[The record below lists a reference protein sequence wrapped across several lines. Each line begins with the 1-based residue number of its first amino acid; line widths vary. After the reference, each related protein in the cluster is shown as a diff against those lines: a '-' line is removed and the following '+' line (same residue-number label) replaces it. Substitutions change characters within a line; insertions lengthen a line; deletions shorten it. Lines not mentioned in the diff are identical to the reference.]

1 MLTQRSG
8 SRWIPGGM
16 WAIIALFFIVAPL
29 QPQQK
34 PFTDITDQ
42 AGVRHRH
49 YKPVL
54 DEKLDNIM
62 PWMASVGAAAAAAD
76 YDNDGDIDLYVTNS
90 RLGYPNALYRNN
102 GDMTFTDV
110 AQEVGVASA
119 NEEYGTSMDAVWGD
133 YDNDGNLDLYVVKWG
148 CNILY
153 HNNSDGT
160 FTDVTQKSGVRDCGN
175 GNAAV
180 WVDYNDDSYPDLYV
194 GNYFRYVDLWN
205 LENAMVMH
213 CDFETA
219 RDAGPNVFY
228 RNNGDGTFTDVSYEL
243 GVADSGWT
251 LDIGCADYDN
261 DGDMDI
267 INAND
272 FGQDKVYRNNDDGSF
287 TDVTSGAIGYDTHK
301 GMNVDFGDYNND
313 GFLDLYVSNIYTQ
326 EYVQEGNQL
335 YRNNGDGTYMDVSF
349 ETETYDGGWSWG
361 AKFWDLD
368 NDGDLDLMNACGYIS
383 GGEGEYFTD
392 LAIAVTQP
400 GFDPTNAASWPTI
413 GDKTFSG
420 YQPSRVWRNEGSEV
434 FKEVAAEI
442 GLNDIGDGRGLAIA
456 DYDND
461 GDLDVFITNQGQDAV
476 LYRNDIGNRKNWLEL
491 ELRGSASNHFV
502 IGARVKVTSGDLT
515 QIREVEG
522 GNAGHCQCGYRLH
535 FGLGERDKID
545 RVEIRWPCGYNQ
557 ELTDVAV
564 NQILMVGEKVP
575 PEFLEEK
582 RKMAEI
588 EKVSGKM
595 WESTSLN
602 NDPTTVR
609 EAVDWDEIGEFKRA
623 FIDLKAELTANP
635 ENPET
640 YYQLGLL
647 LDKAGRM
654 DEALNHLEQA
664 VAFDPEDLD
673 YGNTY
678 RFRIRA
684 YGHKYFDRSIHF
696 FEDLVEKHPNVIM
709 VRLNKA
715 LSYVDKMPY
724 PRLGIV
730 RQGIL
735 SNQSIAELD
744 EILTIDPDCWA
755 ARYIRAMNHL
765 HWPRKLDHAPLA
777 IEDFKKLIALQNSW
791 GPEAQ
796 EDYFAYSY
804 AAMGDAYVKNRD
816 VDYEGM
822 IFKARETW
830 EEGLKRFP
838 NSPDLKIRLSMT
850 GDEELITFIKKL
862 RGLEDPVD
870 TDLSLI
876 WMEKE

>member
-1 MLTQRSG
+1 MLTHGNGDQWRIFGFAVMISVCFG
-8 SRWIPGGM
+8 VHAVMS
-16 WAIIALFFIVAPL
+16 
-29 QPQQK
+29 QPK

-54 DEKLDNIM
+54 DEKLGNIM

-76 YDNDGDIDLYVTNS
+76 YDNDGNIDLYATSS

-110 AQEVGVASA
+110 ARETGVAQA

-133 YDNDGNLDLYVVKWG
+133 YDNDGHLDLYVVKWG

-153 HNNSDGT
+153 HNNGNGT
-160 FTDVTQKSGVRDCGN
+160 FTDVTEDAGVRDCGN

-180 WVDYNDDSYPDLYV
+180 WVDYNDDSYPDIYI
-194 GNYFRYVDLWN
+194 GNYFRYVDLWD
-205 LENAMVMH
+205 LDDTMVMH

-272 FGQDKVYRNNDDGSF
+272 FGQDKVYRNNGDGSF
-287 TDVTSGAIGYDTHK
+287 TDITHQAIGWDTHK

-313 GFLDLYVSNIYTQ
+313 GYLDLYVSNIYTQ
-326 EYVQEGNQL
+326 EYVREGNQL

-400 GFDPTNAASWPTI
+400 DFDPTNAASWPTI

-434 FKEVAAEI
+434 FTEVAAEL
-442 GLNDIGDGRGLAIA
+442 GLNDVGDGRGLAIA

-461 GDLDVFITNQGQDAV
+461 GDLDVYISNQGQNAT
-476 LYRNDIGNRKNWLEL
+476 LYRNNSGNRNNWLEL
-491 ELRGSASNHFV
+491 ELRGTTSNHFV
-502 IGARVKVTSGDLT
+502 IGARAKVISGDFA

-535 FGLGERDKID
+535 FGLGQRDKID
-545 RVEIRWPCGYNQ
+545 KVEIRWPCGYVQ
-557 ELTDVAV
+557 ELTNVSV
-564 NQILMVGEKVP
+564 NQVLMVGEKVP
-575 PEFLEEK
+575 AEFLEEK

-588 EKVSGKM
+588 EKTAGKM
-595 WESTSLN
+595 WESTSLASS
-602 NDPTTVR
+602 PTIDR
-609 EAVDWDEIGEFKRA
+609 EAVDWDEIGEFKKA
-623 FIDLKAELTANP
+623 FLELNAVLDADP

-647 LDKAGRM
+647 LDRAGRNE
-654 DEALNHLEQA
+654 EALNHLEIA
-664 VAFDPEDLD
+664 VSINPEDLD
-673 YGNTY
+673 FSNIY
-678 RFRIRA
+678 RFKIRD
-684 YGHKYFDRSIHF
+684 YGHTYFDRSIRF
-696 FEDLVEKHPNVIM
+696 FEALVEKHPEAIM
-709 VRLNKA
+709 ARLNKA

-744 EILTIDPDCWA
+744 EILKLDPNCWA

-777 IEDFKKLIALQNSW
+777 IEDFKTLINLQDAW

-796 EDYFAYSY
+796 EDYFAYAY
-804 AAMGDAYVKNRD
+804 VALGDAYVKNRD
-816 VDYEGM
+816 VDYEAM
-822 IFKARETW
+822 MQKARETW
-830 EEGLKRFP
+830 EEGLNRFP
-838 NSPDLKIRLSMT
+838 DSPDLKERLSKT
-850 GDEELITFIKKL
+850 DDEELMDFVKKL

-876 WMEKE
+876 WIERK